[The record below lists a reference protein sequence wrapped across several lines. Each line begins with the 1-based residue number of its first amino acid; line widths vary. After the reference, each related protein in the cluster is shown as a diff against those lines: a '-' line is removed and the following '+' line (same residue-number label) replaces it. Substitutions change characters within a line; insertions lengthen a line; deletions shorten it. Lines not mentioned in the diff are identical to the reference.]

1 MNCNRCGNPMREDDQ
16 FCTRCGAPRAIP
28 GTCPAC
34 GRSNPPDAAFCGACG
49 VSLATPPAPSAVP
62 PPGDSSEAPSGM
74 LTARAQQWRRFFGKL
89 DLLFHPQGLLEKG
102 LEADLA
108 GRRPEGEALEEAGF
122 PLPDDSPTEPWILCW
137 PLKLGGR
144 PFVLR
149 SLKFRDRAHSRFV
162 IDCRGHSKLCMTGRR
177 VGVVRHKE
185 GWAMP
190 PNVEVFAVPLTEVA
204 GTDVSRST
212 LRIHSQ
218 ADSRIAPWR
227 RCPERPPRSGHPRT
241 QRGGSWLRLLPAV
254 PTPHH
259 PAVRM
264 TAVLRKPW
272 ACSAPTCAWAPSERS
287 TTLGVEPRPVLPS
300 VRGTD

>member
-1 MNCNRCGNPMREDDQ
+1 
-16 FCTRCGAPRAIP
+16 
-28 GTCPAC
+28 
-34 GRSNPPDAAFCGACG
+34 
-49 VSLATPPAPSAVP
+49 
-62 PPGDSSEAPSGM
+62 M

-218 ADSRIAPWR
+218 ADSRIDISWTTDPSAALAEMSGAAAAFGSSEDPAGR
-227 RCPERPPRSGHPRT
+227 LMAEIASRGSYASPP
-241 QRGGSWLRLLPAV
+241 GGANDGGFEEAMGLFGADLRVGAQ
-254 PTPHH
+254 
-259 PAVRM
+259 
-264 TAVLRKPW
+264 
-272 ACSAPTCAWAPSERS
+272 
-287 TTLGVEPRPVLPS
+287 
-300 VRGTD
+300 